1 VNTNFIRYGL
11 LSWLFVAITSVGA
24 QSTTLHDWN
33 DPEKKNCIV
42 VDMDDVWLKA
52 NKGKIGL
59 FAGWF
64 MVTNP
69 VFTWSVASNGSF
81 RKKVKAV
88 VSKGD
93 DKEVGFSFKLAQ
105 AAKGNKSLEKS
116 YDAILK
122 KWQHERRLVKDVVD
136 VLKRLK
142 DQGYTIIVATNR
154 DRMSYEITAKKLKFD
169 QLYNGKQLFDHVI
182 TGGNAD
188 FVTFTTN
195 DKGKRF
201 SRLKP
206 DSRLDNYIT
215 SAPAFKPSKE
225 YYQVMRDVVDTYVSN
240 NLSKFATAHPR
251 IIFFDDTVANIEGA
265 RKAGVDIVAYQVPKE
280 DKAAVMQKDLESA
293 LGCTNFWQKSGFASA
308 APAQ

>member
-1 VNTNFIRYGL
+1 MNTNFIRYGL
-11 LSWLFVAITSVGA
+11 LSWLFIAITV
-24 QSTTLHDWN
+24 LHAESPAFQDW
-33 DPEKKNCIV
+33 DDTEKKNCIV

-52 NKGKIGL
+52 NKGNIGL
-59 FAGWF
+59 FVTRF

-69 VFTWSVASNGSF
+69 LFSWDVISNGSL

-88 VSKGD
+88 ISKGD

-105 AAKGNKSLEKS
+105 AARGNKALEKS
-116 YDAILK
+116 YDTILK
-122 KWQHERRLVKDVVD
+122 KWQRERRLVKDVID

-154 DRMSYEITAKKLKFD
+154 DRMSYEITARKLKLD
-169 QLYNGKQLFDHVI
+169 RLYNGKQLFDHVI
-182 TGGNAD
+182 TGGDAD

-195 DKGKRF
+195 DNGKRF
-201 SRLKP
+201 SKLNP
-206 DSRLDNYIT
+206 DSRLDSYIT

-225 YYQVMRDVVDTYVSN
+225 YYQVVRDVVEAYVSN

-251 IIFFDDTVANIEGA
+251 IIFFDDTLTNIEGA
-265 RKAGVDIVAYQVPKE
+265 RAASVDMVAYQVPKE
-280 DKAAVMQKDLESA
+280 DKADAMQKDLESA
-293 LGCTNFWQKSGFASA
+293 LGATNFWQKSAF